1 MYKLRNKRNHGIT
14 LIALVITI
22 IVLLILA
29 AISITMLTGDNS
41 ILKRAVD
48 AKERTELSSLKEE
61 AQMVM
66 LNRVTEKTTLGSNTK
81 TLKEDLESGISN
93 ATVESIN
100 KTEEFEG
107 LTDVYYVSKNGQYV
121 TIYEDGDIED
131 GQVEIW
137 DGKKVS
143 SPKFK
148 KENNIWNWYIYTPGQ
163 LKFLADFVNNGNS
176 LTGTVDLTSIVTD
189 AGYNTSDVVIAE
201 NQTKVYLMNNLDMG
215 ARPGAGSTEEQK
227 WETSLNE
234 AKKWEPIGIDNETK
248 KFIGIFEGNNK
259 TIKYLYVNS
268 TKSDAGNGIFGN
280 SNTIQNLTIA
290 NSYIKGTSC
299 TGGIVG
305 ALRLGKIENCHNKNT
320 TVILREGT
328 NRAVGGIV
336 GQASAS
342 VSKCSNTGSIF
353 GYGIKLSSE
362 NSQPQTRAGGV
373 IGYLTNSSTASE
385 CNNSGAVIGSGNYT
399 GGVCGSANL
408 STVTQCDNS
417 GSVTGNGNG
426 VGGISGYSTGT
437 TEKCSNSGN
446 VTGNGN
452 GVGGIS
458 GSSTGTTEKC
468 SNSGKVTGNGSYVG
482 GISGFSSGATERCS
496 NSGTIKQTGGKGG
509 LGGVV
514 GETGMYC
521 TANILNCYNTGKV
534 VEEANSTSGVGG
546 IVGYISATGASGKIS
561 HNYSIGEI
569 EIKGTGVTL
578 VGGAIGRYTNNN
590 FEINNNYYELNKSS
604 VTLNNLGEGLLESQM
619 KTQSFVD
626 LLNGE
631 QNPLVWELGVSNN
644 GYPTLKE

>member
-1 MYKLRNKRNHGIT
+1 M
-14 LIALVITI
+14 
-22 IVLLILA
+22 LA
-29 AISITMLTGDNS
+29 GDNS
-41 ILKRAVD
+41 ILKRAGD
-48 AKERTELSSLKEE
+48 AKEKTELSGLKEE
-61 AQMVM
+61 AQMIM
-66 LNRVTEKTTLGSNTK
+66 LNRVTEKTISGSNEK

-100 KTEEFEG
+100 KTEEYEG
-107 LTDVYYVSKNGQYV
+107 LTDVYYVSKNGQYITV
-121 TIYEDGDIED
+121 YEDGEIEE
-131 GQVEIW
+131 GKVEIW

-143 SPKFK
+143 SPEFK

-305 ALRLGKIENCHNKNT
+305 ALRSGKIENCHNKNT

-362 NSQPQTRAGGV
+362 HSLPQTRAGGV

-385 CNNSGAVIGSGNYT
+385 CNNSGAVIGSGYDT
-399 GGVCGSANL
+399 GGVCGQA
-408 STVTQCDNS
+408 STSTMVTQCNNS
-417 GSVTGNGNG
+417 GTVAGKG
-426 VGGISGYSTGT
+426 
-437 TEKCSNSGN
+437 CH
-446 VTGNGN
+446 
-452 GVGGIS
+452 VGGIS
-458 GSSTGTTEKC
+458 GS
-468 SNSGKVTGNGSYVG
+468 
-482 GISGFSSGATERCS
+482 SSGATERCS
-496 NSGTIKQTGGKGG
+496 NSGNVTGNDSMVGGIVGIDFGTLQKCANSGTIKKTGGKEG

-514 GETGMYC
+514 GETGMNC

-534 VEEANSTSGVGG
+534 VEEANSTRGVGG
-546 IVGYISATGASGKIS
+546 IVGYISETEASGKIS